1 MSTMDTKVTIGKKTY
16 IRSIGRDEYWLQDL
30 IYANPDKLGLGDL
43 VAINREK
50 RQSSGGRLD
59 MLLKDPQDNTM
70 YEIEIML
77 GETDP
82 SHIVRSIEY
91 WDNEKRRYPQRQHVS
106 VLIAESFDRRYF
118 NVIQILS
125 KNIPML
131 AIQADL
137 LEVDGNHVLHFSKIL
152 DIYVEPHDE
161 EQSMPVTEQTWQ
173 EKAPW
178 TLEAAQEFLSS
189 IAGDQEGA
197 YLNFTQSYISIVV
210 NGGNAYAFEKRTQP
224 NSAVSFIVKDD
235 ERAQAIRDRLT
246 SDSIYFNFNDNY
258 KNFSLTVDKRF
269 IGENHDLLAAIHA
282 ERYKQYVEGED
293 TAE

>member
-1 MSTMDTKVTIGKKTY
+1 MNTNVTIGKKTY
-16 IRSIGRDEYWLQDL
+16 IRNIGRDEYWLQDI
-30 IYANPDKLGLGDL
+30 IYTNPDKLGLGDL
-43 VAINREK
+43 VAMNKEQ
-50 RQSSGGRLD
+50 RQLSGGRLD

-125 KNIPML
+125 KNIPMI

-161 EQSMPVTEQTWQ
+161 EQSMQVTEQTWQ
-173 EKAPW
+173 EKVPW
-178 TLEAAQEFLSS
+178 TLEAAQEFLSTVV
-189 IAGDQEGA
+189 GDSEGA

-210 NGGNAYAFEKRTQP
+210 NGRNAYMFDKRTQP
-224 NSAVSFIVKDD
+224 NSAVWFNVKDD
-235 ERAQAIRDRLT
+235 ERAQAIRDKLT
-246 SDSIYFNFNDNY
+246 SDNIFFNFDSNY

-269 IGENHDLLAAIHA
+269 ISENHKLLAAIHA
-282 ERYKQYVEGED
+282 ERYKQHVEGED
-293 TAE
+293 VSE

>member
-1 MSTMDTKVTIGKKTY
+1 MDTNVTIGKKTY
-16 IRSIGRDEYWLQDL
+16 IRNIGRDEYWLQDI
-30 IYANPDKLGLGDL
+30 IYTNPDKLGLGDL
-43 VAINREK
+43 VAMNKEQ
-50 RQSSGGRLD
+50 RQLSGGRLD

-125 KNIPML
+125 KNIPMI

-161 EQSMPVTEQTWQ
+161 EQSMQVTEQTWQ
-173 EKAPW
+173 EKVPW
-178 TLEAAQEFLSS
+178 TLEAAQEFLSTVV
-189 IAGDQEGA
+189 GDSEGA

-210 NGGNAYAFEKRTQP
+210 NGRNAYMFDKRTQP
-224 NSAVSFIVKDD
+224 NSAVWFNVKDD
-235 ERAQAIRDRLT
+235 ERAQAIRDKLT
-246 SDSIYFNFNDNY
+246 SDNIFFNFDSNY

-269 IGENHDLLAAIHA
+269 ISENHKLLAAIHA
-282 ERYKQYVEGED
+282 ERYKQHVEGED
-293 TAE
+293 VSE

>member
-1 MSTMDTKVTIGKKTY
+1 MDTNVTIGKKTY
-16 IRSIGRDEYWLQDL
+16 IRNIGRDEYWLQDI
-30 IYANPDKLGLGDL
+30 IYTNPDKLGLGDL
-43 VAINREK
+43 VAMNKEQ
-50 RQSSGGRLD
+50 RQLSGGRLD

-118 NVIQILS
+118 NIIQILS
-125 KNIPML
+125 KNIPMI

-152 DIYVEPHDE
+152 DMYVEPHDE
-161 EQSMPVTEQTWQ
+161 EQSMQVTEQTWQ
-173 EKAPW
+173 EKVPW
-178 TLEAAQEFLSS
+178 TLEAAQEFLSTVV
-189 IAGDQEGA
+189 GDSEGA

-210 NGGNAYAFEKRTQP
+210 NGRNAYMFDKRTQP
-224 NSAVSFIVKDD
+224 NSAVWFNVKDD
-235 ERAQAIRDRLT
+235 ERAQAIRDKLT
-246 SDSIYFNFNDNY
+246 SDNIFFNFDSNY

-269 IGENHDLLAAIHA
+269 ISENHKLLAAIHA
-282 ERYKQYVEGED
+282 ERYKQHVEGED
-293 TAE
+293 VSE

>member
-1 MSTMDTKVTIGKKTY
+1 MDTNVTIGKKTY
-16 IRSIGRDEYWLQDL
+16 IRNIGRDEYWLQDI
-30 IYANPDKLGLGDL
+30 IYTNPDKLGLGDL
-43 VAINREK
+43 VAMNKEQ
-50 RQSSGGRLD
+50 RQLSGGRLD

-125 KNIPML
+125 KNIPMI

-152 DIYVEPHDE
+152 DIYVESHDE
-161 EQSMPVTEQTWQ
+161 EQSMQVTEQTWQ
-173 EKAPW
+173 EKVPW
-178 TLEAAQEFLSS
+178 TLEAAQEFLSTVV
-189 IAGDQEGA
+189 GDSEGA

-210 NGGNAYAFEKRTQP
+210 NGRNAYMFDKRTQP
-224 NSAVSFIVKDD
+224 NSAVWFNVKDD
-235 ERAQAIRDRLT
+235 ERAQAIRDKLT
-246 SDSIYFNFNDNY
+246 SDNIFFNFDSNY

-269 IGENHDLLAAIHA
+269 ISENHKLLAAIHA
-282 ERYKQYVEGED
+282 ERYKQHVEGED
-293 TAE
+293 VSE